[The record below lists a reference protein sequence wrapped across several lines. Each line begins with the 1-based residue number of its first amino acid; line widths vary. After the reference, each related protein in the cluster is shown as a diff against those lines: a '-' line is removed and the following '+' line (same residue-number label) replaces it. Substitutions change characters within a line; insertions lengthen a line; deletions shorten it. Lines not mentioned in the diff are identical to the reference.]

1 MAFSK
6 VYDAESKIGQSI
18 EDFKPETFQLF
29 KQQKLPIHIHWRLG
43 PRGGGAEKREK
54 LETIYN

>member
-6 VYDAESKIGQSI
+6 VYDAERKIGQSI

-43 PRGGGAEKREK
+43 PRGGGRR
-54 LETIYN
+54 